1 MGTITINGKKYEFTN
16 EKNVLTIIR
25 NAGIEVP
32 TLCYQPELSIFGACR
47 LCTVEDDRGRCFAS
61 CSEEPRD
68 GMVIFTH
75 TERLRKHRKL
85 IVELLLA
92 AHCRD
97 CTTCDKHG
105 KCKLQKLAYQLGINQ
120 VRFENHREVMPVDF
134 SSPAIVRDPNKCILC
149 GNCVRACT
157 ELQGIGVLGFAV
169 FLGLSF
175 LLARWAVKPVETAWN
190 QQRQFVADA
199 SHELKTPLTVIL
211 TNAELLQEPEYD
223 EQARSRFVDSIMTMS
238 HQMRG
243 LVESL
248 LELARVDNGGQ
259 NLVFS
264 RLNFSELV
272 SDALLPFEPVYFEKG
287 LTLDNGVE
295 EKLFV
300 KGSQQHLKQVAD
312 ILLDNASKYASA
324 DSTVRVILRR
334 QGSHCLLSVASA
346 GDAISRED
354 LKNIFKRFYRM
365 DKARSM
371 NHSYGLGLSIADS
384 IVSKHGGKIW
394 AESADGVNTFF
405 VQLPPA

>member
-1 MGTITINGKKYEFTN
+1 MDCSVYLAADATYIYSQLWQLSGRFA
-16 EKNVLTIIR
+16 LL
-25 NAGIEVP
+25 A
-32 TLCYQPELSIFGACR
+32 LSIGLLGLGAVYWMISRTLRPLSR
-47 LCTVEDDRGRCFAS
+47 LSEAAGSIADGNYSQRVPVVSQDEVGTLAGNFNRMALAVE
-61 CSEEPRD
+61 
-68 GMVIFTH
+68 TH
-75 TERLRKHRKL
+75 VDTLREQNER
-85 IVELLLA
+85 
-92 AHCRD
+92 
-97 CTTCDKHG
+97 
-105 KCKLQKLAYQLGINQ
+105 QKLFVG
-120 VRFENHREVMPVDF
+120 
-134 SSPAIVRDPNKCILC
+134 
-149 GNCVRACT
+149 
-157 ELQGIGVLGFAV
+157 AV
-169 FLGLSF
+169 
-175 LLARWAVKPVETAWN
+175 T
-190 QQRQFVADA
+190 
-199 SHELKTPLTVIL
+199 HELKTPLTVIL

-259 NLVFS
+259 NMVFS

-287 LTLDNGVE
+287 LTLESNVE
-295 EKLFV
+295 ENLFV

-346 GDAISRED
+346 GDAISKED

-405 VQLPPA
+405 VQLPTA